1 MREKRR
7 IPFAGTTERLA
18 TLARS
23 SHQNFMIFVQFEMSS
38 GTPRWRIMQQIVSG
52 VFKTH
57 DLAETAVRALGE
69 VGIML
74 KDVSIVTQNVQT
86 TEQVQGFVTTGGIA
100 TTGAGIGAWWGG
112 VFGILVG
119 AAFLWIPG
127 VGPLVVAGSLATSVL
142 ATLEGAAVGSAGG
155 VLIGALLGA
164 GLSRD
169 NAIKYESI
177 IRTGRYLVLVQ
188 ADEAHSETA
197 RQVLKRHSAM
207 DLDVSTITEA
217 LTNPA

>member
-1 MREKRR
+1 
-7 IPFAGTTERLA
+7 
-18 TLARS
+18 
-23 SHQNFMIFVQFEMSS
+23 
-38 GTPRWRIMQQIVSG
+38 MQQIVSG

-69 VGIML
+69 AGIIL

-86 TEQVQGFVTTGGIA
+86 TEQVQGFVTTGEVA
-100 TTGAGIGAWWGG
+100 KTGAGIGAWWGG
-112 VFGILVG
+112 LFGILVG

-169 NAIKYESI
+169 NAIKYEGV
-177 IRTGRYLVLVQ
+177 IRTGHYLVLVY
-188 ADEAHSETA
+188 ADGSHAETA
-197 RQVLKRHSAM
+197 RQVLRRQHAM
-207 DLDVSTITEA
+207 DVDVSTRTEVLA
-217 LTNPA
+217 NPA